1 MISGECMFLH
11 VFEDEHE
18 HSLKIPF
25 QEPLNPAPGFREL
38 VAALAPA
45 ALECSALEWEHS
57 QVCRGG
63 R

>member
-1 MISGECMFLH
+1 M
-11 VFEDEHE
+11 FEDEHE